1 MHIKCMP
8 EKPIVPVPL
17 TVLQFS
23 AVFSGEG
30 NQCQLILIAEFLKME
45 NVILSGNLTQQSCVL

>member
-1 MHIKCMP
+1 MP